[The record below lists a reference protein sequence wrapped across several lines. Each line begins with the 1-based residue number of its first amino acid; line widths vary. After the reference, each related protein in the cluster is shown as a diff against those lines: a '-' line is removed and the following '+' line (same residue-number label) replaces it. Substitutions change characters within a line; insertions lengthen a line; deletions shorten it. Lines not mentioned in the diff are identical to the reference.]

1 MSRSAPRAADAP
13 PTAPPGGDAPDAG
26 DPLDDIRILLDGL
39 APSSAPVSLA
49 STTIEMAAVSTGGR
63 TAHHLQPPRRPRSRS
78 WWRPAGCVLG
88 ALVLGLVVGRA
99 TTTDPDERIL
109 EYLPVVEH
117 LGVLQEA
124 GSVAFLGSVAERGY
138 PPPRRFSFGRS
149 PEERGARPDD
159 PQDPSPEGDDWL
171 LLTETL
177 EALQE
182 GPFGP
187 ETPARE
193 IDARRERVHELDAES
208 RRRLSDAAKTFQE
221 LPLARRHD
229 LIELARALG
238 EGDPEEE
245 LDTLIGAAR
254 SWHRWL
260 AWRDPADRH
269 SIVALEAQERLEWL
283 DRYARLNARPMF
295 PGPAGRGGPGGRG
308 FGGDRSG
315 SIRGNRDGA
324 APPGGGGPRPP
335 ETAGQAEDRSV
346 TAPPENALE
355 AP

>member
-1 MSRSAPRAADAP
+1 MSRSAPRPADAGL
-13 PTAPPGGDAPDAG
+13 TAPPGGDA
-26 DPLDDIRILLDGL
+26 LDDIRILLDGL
-39 APSSAPVSLA
+39 ASSAAPVSLA

-63 TAHHLQPPRRPRSRS
+63 TAPHRQPPRRPRSRS
-78 WWRPAGCVLG
+78 WWGPAGCVVG
-88 ALVLGLVVGRA
+88 ALVLGLVVGRV

-124 GSVAFLGSVAERGY
+124 GSVAFLWSVAERGY

-159 PQDPSPEGDDWL
+159 PQDPSPEADDWL

-187 ETPARE
+187 ETPAGE
-193 IDARRERVHELDAES
+193 IDARRERVEELDAES

-254 SWHRWL
+254 SWHLWL

-269 SIVALEAQERLEWL
+269 AIVALEAQERLEWL
-283 DRYARLNARPMF
+283 DRYARFNARPMF
-295 PGPAGRGGPGGRG
+295 PSPAGRGGPGGRG

-315 SIRGNRDGA
+315 SMRGNRDGA
-324 APPGGGGPRPP
+324 EAPGGGGLPRPP
-335 ETAGQAEDRSV
+335 ETAGQAEDRPV
-346 TAPPENALE
+346 TAPPEDALE
-355 AP
+355 AR

>member
-1 MSRSAPRAADAP
+1 MSRSADAP
-13 PTAPPGGDAPDAG
+13 PTAPPGGDALDVGDA
-26 DPLDDIRILLDGL
+26 LDDILILLDGL

-63 TAHHLQPPRRPRSRS
+63 TAPHRQAPRRPRSRS
-78 WWRPAGCVLG
+78 WWGPAGCVVG
-88 ALVLGLVVGRA
+88 ALGLGLVVGRA

-149 PEERGARPDD
+149 PEERGAGPDD
-159 PQDPSPEGDDWL
+159 PQDPSPEADDWL
-171 LLTETL
+171 LLTEAL

-187 ETPARE
+187 ETPAGE
-193 IDARRERVHELDAES
+193 IDARRERVEDLDAES

-315 SIRGNRDGA
+315 SMRGNRDGA
-324 APPGGGGPRPP
+324 EAPGGGGLPRPAK
-335 ETAGQAEDRSV
+335 TAGQAEDRPV
-346 TAPPENALE
+346 TAPPEDAPE